1 MKRDLSSAKEKM
13 QKLLNSTISNQDS
26 MEDIILYY
34 LAVNTKEFS
43 ATRVQKLINSIN
55 EQILMPK
62 IIKLENIQHISKE
75 KATYLKCYL
84 EGDMYTTKE
93 AAEQHLP
100 VQIRNAE
107 AIIDACK
114 KDEVDYIMEMDM

>member
-1 MKRDLSSAKEKM
+1 M
-13 QKLLNSTISNQDS
+13 NN
-26 MEDIILYY
+26 
-34 LAVNTKEFS
+34 KEFS
-43 ATRVQKLINSIN
+43 TIRIQELIKSIN

-62 IIKLENIQHISKE
+62 LIKLENIQSISKE
-75 KATYLKCYL
+75 RATYLKCYL

-100 VQIRNAE
+100 VQIKNAE

-114 KDEVDYIMEMDM
+114 KDENDYIMEVDF